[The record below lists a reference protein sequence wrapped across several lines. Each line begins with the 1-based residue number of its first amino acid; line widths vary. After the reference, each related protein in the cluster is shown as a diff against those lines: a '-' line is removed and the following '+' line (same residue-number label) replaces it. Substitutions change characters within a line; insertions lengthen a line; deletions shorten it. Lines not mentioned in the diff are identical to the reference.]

1 LALVFVRKLVLTE
14 TTSSIVFYFSV
25 TSTLLSLFTIP
36 FGWVWPTGTQAALLV
51 TCGVLGGIGQIFL
64 TRSYREADASLIAP
78 FDYAS
83 MIFSLGIGLFIFGEV
98 PTLTMLSGA
107 ALIILAG
114 ILIIL
119 RERHLGLERAKARRA
134 MTP

>member
-1 LALVFVRKLVLTE
+1 
-14 TTSSIVFYFSV
+14 
-25 TSTLLSLFTIP
+25 
-36 FGWVWPTGTQAALLV
+36 
-51 TCGVLGGIGQIFL
+51 
-64 TRSYREADASLIAP
+64 
-78 FDYAS
+78 

-107 ALIILAG
+107 ALIIFAG